1 MQSKFLICT
10 DDTSPIECECRKC
23 QMIIVLEKDDFTSTV
38 KVIPKSYVI
47 LHLPVNVIKLIGKW
61 EVGLLWLKYQ
71 QKDVM
76 RFV

>member
-1 MQSKFLICT
+1 
-10 DDTSPIECECRKC
+10 
-23 QMIIVLEKDDFTSTV
+23 MIIVLEKDDFTPTV

>member
-1 MQSKFLICT
+1 
-10 DDTSPIECECRKC
+10 
-23 QMIIVLEKDDFTSTV
+23 MIIVLEKGDFTPTV